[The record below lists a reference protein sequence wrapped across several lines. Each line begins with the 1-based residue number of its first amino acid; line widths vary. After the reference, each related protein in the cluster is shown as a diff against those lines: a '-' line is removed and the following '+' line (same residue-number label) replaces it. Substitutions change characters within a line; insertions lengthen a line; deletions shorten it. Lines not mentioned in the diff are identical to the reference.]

1 MRCSLYRVDAEAL
14 VAALTQPD
22 LIARYQQRLADE
34 LPSCADRALITY
46 LRQLDA
52 VANKVRTT
60 GFDSVAAQD
69 PAAADALLSD
79 LFAVA
84 TYDRWDV
91 PAEHIGDDELP
102 VDGLPRGILAADG
115 SREGAKVFVLDE
127 QTIAIARERTAG
139 EVAG

>member
-1 MRCSLYRVDAEAL
+1 
-14 VAALTQPD
+14 
-22 LIARYQQRLADE
+22 
-34 LPSCADRALITY
+34 LPSCADRALITH

-52 VANKVRTT
+52 VANKVRTA
-60 GFDSVAAQD
+60 GFDAVAAQD

-79 LFAVA
+79 LLAVA

-91 PAEHIGDDELP
+91 PAEHLGEDDLP

-115 SREGAKVFVLDE
+115 SKEGAKVFVLDE
-127 QTIAIARERTAG
+127 QTIAIARERAAG

>member
-1 MRCSLYRVDAEAL
+1 MRCSIYRADPEAL
-14 VAALTQPD
+14 VAALTQAD
-22 LIARYQQRLADE
+22 LIERYQQRLADE
-34 LPSCADRALITY
+34 LPSCADRALITH

-52 VANKVRTT
+52 VANKVRTS
-60 GFDSVAAQD
+60 GFDGVAAQD

-91 PAEHIGDDELP
+91 PAEHIGEDDLP

-115 SREGAKVFVLDE
+115 SKEGAKVFVLDDS
-127 QTIAIARERTAG
+127 TIAISRNRSAG
-139 EVAG
+139 DAV